1 MFIPIF
7 LIGRSDCQLDRQQRE
22 SSRAVGNR
30 IRAFPASAMA
40 PAMAIVSASSVTTR
54 TITPAR
60 VVAGGRRPA
69 AARVPAAASSASSR
83 NDSIA
88 RRMRGRVDSGRGV
101 AAAAFNFKNPFGG
114 KSEPEDD
121 ADEAGDGAAYVDD
134 AVDGNPFLSKSN
146 RPTPSSDEPDDAA
159 PELKLPKLPANPFAS
174 FGAKAAEPED
184 EEDAYE
190 EEEEAFEEPAKSGS
204 PFGNPFASF
213 GAMNQ
218 TIDQTVDLDYG
229 DDEDD
234 FEEPKKGGFGGFA
247 LPSFPT
253 PAKKEAKPP
262 TPAPAAAPAKRE
274 SGKSLGNWERTFK
287 DGVKDGDIP
296 TWTLDPEPVRGAALR
311 PVKLRTGDILVVGRD
326 KGPGIDYVAKVNCVS
341 GVHCQF
347 EMEGNKL
354 FVTDL
359 GSTNGTYVAGR
370 EVRKN
375 ARTRV
380 YNGDTVRLGAENVNG
395 EAFVTFDTD
404 LTGAK
409 ELDKN
414 TEYGQV
420 QAVVEALGGPKVVV
434 NFLIINVFF
443 QLGFY
448 LLLNLQTN

>member
-1 MFIPIF
+1 M
-7 LIGRSDCQLDRQQRE
+7 
-22 SSRAVGNR
+22 
-30 IRAFPASAMA
+30 
-40 PAMAIVSASSVTTR
+40 
-54 TITPAR
+54 
-60 VVAGGRRPA
+60 
-69 AARVPAAASSASSR
+69 
-83 NDSIA
+83 
-88 RRMRGRVDSGRGV
+88 DSGRGV

-146 RPTPSSDEPDDAA
+146 SSTPSSDERDDAA

-184 EEDAYE
+184 EEDAY

-253 PAKKEAKPP
+253 PAKKESEP
-262 TPAPAAAPAKRE
+262 TPAAAPAKRE
-274 SGKSLGNWERTFK
+274 SGGLGNWERTFK
-287 DGVKDGDIP
+287 DGVKDGDVP

-311 PVKLRTGDILVVGRD
+311 PVKLRTGDVLVVGRD
-326 KGPGIDYVAKVNCVS
+326 KAQGIDYVAKVNCVS

-359 GSTNGTYVAGR
+359 GSTNGVF
-370 EVRKN
+370 
-375 ARTRV
+375 
-380 YNGDTVRLGAENVNG
+380 VNG
-395 EAFVTFDTD
+395 E
-404 LTGAK
+404 K
-409 ELDKN
+409 
-414 TEYGQV
+414 V
-420 QAVVEALGGPKVVV
+420 QAAEFDPGDRISLGEAEFKIEWPAD
-434 NFLIINVFF
+434 
-443 QLGFY
+443 
-448 LLLNLQTN
+448 T

>member
-1 MFIPIF
+1 
-7 LIGRSDCQLDRQQRE
+7 
-22 SSRAVGNR
+22 
-30 IRAFPASAMA
+30 MA

-101 AAAAFNFKNPFGG
+101 AASAFNFKNPFGG

-146 RPTPSSDEPDDAA
+146 RPTPSSDEPDDTA

-229 DDEDD
+229 DDEED

-247 LPSFPT
+247 LPSFPH
-253 PAKKEAKPP
+253 PPRRNPP
-262 TPAPAAAPAKRE
+262 TPAAAPAKRE
-274 SGKSLGNWERTFK
+274 SGGLSSWERTFRMASGWRSHV
-287 DGVKDGDIP
+287 DAGS
-296 TWTLDPEPVRGAALR
+296 GAR
-311 PVKLRTGDILVVGRD
+311 R
-326 KGPGIDYVAKVNCVS
+326 
-341 GVHCQF
+341 
-347 EMEGNKL
+347 
-354 FVTDL
+354 
-359 GSTNGTYVAGR
+359 
-370 EVRKN
+370 
-375 ARTRV
+375 ARR
-380 YNGDTVRLGAENVNG
+380 
-395 EAFVTFDTD
+395 
-404 LTGAK
+404 
-409 ELDKN
+409 
-414 TEYGQV
+414 
-420 QAVVEALGGPKVVV
+420 
-434 NFLIINVFF
+434 
-443 QLGFY
+443 
-448 LLLNLQTN
+448 

>member
-54 TITPAR
+54 SFTPAR

-88 RRMRGRVDSGRGV
+88 RRIRGRVDSGRGV

-146 RPTPSSDEPDDAA
+146 RPTPSSDERDDAA

-247 LPSFPT
+247 LPSFPA
-253 PAKKEAKPP
+253 PAKKEAKPS
-262 TPAPAAAPAKRE
+262 K
-274 SGKSLGNWERTFK
+274 WEKKFLR
-287 DGVKDGDIP
+287 GG
-296 TWTLDPEPVRGAALR
+296 EPLPGARRSNPGRARALR
-311 PVKLRTGDILVVGRD
+311 DGYSQAGALPADVNVAAVENLIAQRVQAKLRKDFDEADALQEQLKRMGVRVNDRRRTYFD
-326 KGPGIDYVAKVNCVS
+326 AKS
-341 GVHCQF
+341 
-347 EMEGNKL
+347 
-354 FVTDL
+354 DW
-359 GSTNGTYVAGR
+359 S
-370 EVRKN
+370 
-375 ARTRV
+375 
-380 YNGDTVRLGAENVNG
+380 
-395 EAFVTFDTD
+395 
-404 LTGAK
+404 
-409 ELDKN
+409 
-414 TEYGQV
+414 
-420 QAVVEALGGPKVVV
+420 
-434 NFLIINVFF
+434 
-443 QLGFY
+443 
-448 LLLNLQTN
+448 

>member
-1 MFIPIF
+1 
-7 LIGRSDCQLDRQQRE
+7 
-22 SSRAVGNR
+22 
-30 IRAFPASAMA
+30 
-40 PAMAIVSASSVTTR
+40 
-54 TITPAR
+54 
-60 VVAGGRRPA
+60 
-69 AARVPAAASSASSR
+69 
-83 NDSIA
+83 
-88 RRMRGRVDSGRGV
+88 MRGAMDSRRGV

-121 ADEAGDGAAYVDD
+121 AEEAGDGAAYVDD
-134 AVDGNPFLSKSN
+134 AVEGNPFLSKSN
-146 RPTPSSDEPDDAA
+146 RSTPSSDEADDPVA

-174 FGAKAAEPED
+174 FGAKAAESED
-184 EEDAYE
+184 EEDAY

-229 DDEDD
+229 DDEED

-253 PAKKEAKPP
+253 PAKKESKP
-262 TPAPAAAPAKRE
+262 TPAAAPAKQE
-274 SGKSLGNWERTFK
+274 SGGLGNWERTFK
-287 DGVKDGDIP
+287 DGVKAGDVP

-311 PVKLRTGDILVVGRD
+311 PVKLRTGDVLVVGRD
-326 KGPGIDYVAKVNCVS
+326 KAQGIDYVAKVNCVS

-380 YNGDTVRLGAENVNG
+380 YNGDAVRLGAENVNG

>member
-1 MFIPIF
+1 MVEATANWIV
-7 LIGRSDCQLDRQQRE
+7 QQQRE

-69 AARVPAAASSASSR
+69 AAARVPAAASSASR

-88 RRMRGRVDSGRGV
+88 RRMRGTMDSGRGV
-101 AAAAFNFKNPFGG
+101 AASAFNFKNPFGG

-121 ADEAGDGAAYVDD
+121 AEEAGDGAMYADD
-134 AVDGNPFLSKSN
+134 AVEGNPFLSKSN
-146 RPTPSSDEPDDAA
+146 RSTPSSDEPDDAA

-190 EEEEAFEEPAKSGS
+190 EEEAFEEPAKSGS

-229 DDEDD
+229 DDEED

-253 PAKKEAKPP
+253 PAKKEAKP
-262 TPAPAAAPAKRE
+262 TPAAAPAKRE

-287 DGVKDGDIP
+287 DGVKDGDVP

-311 PVKLRTGDILVVGRD
+311 PVKLRTGDVLVVGRD

-380 YNGDTVRLGAENVNG
+380 YNGDSVRLGAENVNG
-395 EAFVTFDTD
+395 EPFVTFDTD